1 MEKNNLPEF
10 IDVHAHM
17 QFNAYAEDR
26 DELIKR
32 SLENKTWMI
41 NVGTNLRTSKEAV
54 ALSEKYPEGVFAI
67 VGLHPIHTN
76 ASFHDKDE
84 IGEEGEPFNSKG
96 EEFNVEEFEKL
107 ISHPKVVGVGECGL
121 DFFRIEGDKE
131 NYVEK
136 QTKAFESQIDLAVKY
151 DKPLMIHCRDAYPEV
166 LDILTQKKS
175 AYGEKLRGNFHFF
188 AGTLEDAQKIL
199 DLGFNFS
206 FTGVITFASQYEEL
220 VKMAPLDRIF
230 SETDCPYVTPAP
242 YRGKRN
248 EPGYVS
254 EVVKKIAEIKGL
266 DLEETAQALAQNAV
280 RFFKLE
286 YCAL

>member
-1 MEKNNLPEF
+1 MEKNNLPKF
-10 IDVHAHM
+10 VDVHAHV

-26 DELIKR
+26 DEVIKR
-32 SLENKTWMI
+32 SLENNTWII
-41 NVGTNLRTSKEAV
+41 NVGTNLKTSRDAV
-54 ALSEKYPEGVFAI
+54 ELVEKYPEGVYAI
-67 VGLHPIHTN
+67 VGLHPIHTS
-76 ASFHDKDE
+76 ASFHDKEE
-84 IGEEGEPFNSKG
+84 IGEESEPFNSKG

-131 NYVEK
+131 NYIEK

-166 LDILTQKKS
+166 LKILTDKKQIH
-175 AYGEKLRGNFHFF
+175 GDKLRGNFHFF
-188 AGTLEDAQKIL
+188 AGSLEDARQIL

-242 YRGKRN
+242 FRGKRN
-248 EPGYVS
+248 EPAYVC
-254 EVVKKIAEIKGL
+254 EVAKKIAEIKGL
-266 DLEETAQALAQNAV
+266 EEDVVKEQLVKNAIE
-280 RFFKLE
+280 FFGLN
-286 YCAL
+286 

>member
-10 IDVHAHM
+10 VDVHAHV

-26 DELIKR
+26 DEVIKR

-41 NVGTNLRTSKEAV
+41 NVGTNLKTSRDAV
-54 ALSEKYPEGVFAI
+54 ELVEKHSEGVYAI

-76 ASFHDKDE
+76 VSFHDKEE
-84 IGEEGEPFNSKG
+84 IGEESEPFNSKG
-96 EEFNVEEFEKL
+96 EEFNIEEFEKL

-131 NYVEK
+131 NYIEK

-166 LDILTQKKS
+166 LKILTDKKQIH
-175 AYGEKLRGNFHFF
+175 GEKLRGNFHFF
-188 AGTLEDAQKIL
+188 AGSLEDAQQIL

-242 YRGKRN
+242 HRGKRN
-248 EPGYVS
+248 EPAYVC
-254 EVVKKIAEIKGL
+254 EVVRKIAEIKGL
-266 DLEETAQALAQNAV
+266 DVGMVKDQLVKNAG
-280 RFFKLE
+280 KLFR
-286 YCAL
+286 LL

>member
-10 IDVHAHM
+10 VDVHAHV
-17 QFNAYAEDR
+17 QFNAYEEDR
-26 DELIKR
+26 DEVIKR

-41 NVGTNLRTSKEAV
+41 NVGTNLKTSKDAV
-54 ALSEKYPEGVFAI
+54 ALTEKYPEGVFAI
-67 VGLHPIHTN
+67 VGLHPIHTSV
-76 ASFHDKDE
+76 SFHDKEE
-84 IGEEGEPFNSKG
+84 IGEESEPFNSKG

-121 DFFRIEGDKE
+121 DFFRIDGDKE
-131 NYVEK
+131 NYIEK

-151 DKPLMIHCRDAYPEV
+151 DKPLMIHCREAYPEV
-166 LDILTQKKS
+166 LKILTDKKQIH
-175 AYGEKLRGNFHFF
+175 GDKLRGNFHFF
-188 AGTLEDAQKIL
+188 AGTLEEAQQIL

-242 YRGKRN
+242 FRGKRN
-248 EPGYVS
+248 EPAYVS
-254 EVVKKIAEIKGL
+254 EVVKKIAEIKEM
-266 DLEETAQALAQNAV
+266 DTEAV
-280 RFFKLE
+280 RVQILKNAINFFSLN
-286 YCAL
+286 

>member
-10 IDVHAHM
+10 VDVHAHV

-26 DELIKR
+26 DEVIKR

-41 NVGTNLRTSKEAV
+41 NVGTNLKTSRDAV
-54 ALSEKYPEGVFAI
+54 ELVEKYPEGVYAI

-76 ASFHDKDE
+76 VSFHDKEE
-84 IGEEGEPFNSKG
+84 IGEESEPFNSKG

-107 ISHPKVVGVGECGL
+107 ISHSKVVGIGECGL
-121 DFFRIEGDKE
+121 DFFRIEGNKE
-131 NYVEK
+131 NYIEK

-166 LDILTQKKS
+166 LKILTDKKQIH
-175 AYGEKLRGNFHFF
+175 GDRLRGNFHFF
-188 AGTLEDAQKIL
+188 AGSVEEAQQIL

-242 YRGKRN
+242 FRGKRN
-248 EPGYVS
+248 EPVYVC

-266 DLEETAQALAQNAV
+266 EEGVVKDQLIKNTV
-280 RFFKLE
+280 EFFGLK
-286 YCAL
+286 